1 MVIIMIY
8 VGNVFTFGFL
18 SNKNVDIKSR
28 EITWAE
34 FDEVLAS
41 NNFINFM
48 GHQDVAHMVGLE
60 QNRISISVKSGD
72 VVYLAQYD
80 GPRLEEGATV
90 LPQGATLVP
99 LKVEVL

>member
-1 MVIIMIY
+1 MVINMIY
-8 VGNVFTFGFL
+8 IGNVFTFGFL
-18 SNKNVDIKSR
+18 ANKNVDIKSR
-28 EITWAE
+28 QITWKE
-34 FDEVLAS
+34 FDQALQGEFV
-41 NNFINFM
+41 NYM
-48 GHQDVAHMVGLE
+48 GHEDVARMVGLE

-72 VVYLAQYD
+72 VIYLAQYD

>member
-1 MVIIMIY
+1 MVINMIY
-8 VGNVFTFGFL
+8 IGNVFTFGFL
-18 SNKNVDIKSR
+18 ANKNVDIKSR
-28 EITWAE
+28 QITWKE
-34 FDEVLAS
+34 FDQALQGEFV
-41 NNFINFM
+41 NYM
-48 GHQDVAHMVGLE
+48 GHEDVARMVGLE

>member
-1 MVIIMIY
+1 MAIY

-18 SNKNVDIKSR
+18 SNKDVDIKSR
-28 EITWAE
+28 EISWAE

-41 NNFINFM
+41 TDFINFM

-60 QNRISISVKSGD
+60 QNRISISVESGD

>member
-1 MVIIMIY
+1 MIY

-18 SNKNVDIKSR
+18 ANKTVDIKSR
-28 EITWAE
+28 QITWEE
-34 FDEVLAS
+34 FDQALQGEFV
-41 NNFINFM
+41 NYM

-90 LPQGATLVP
+90 LPLGATLVP
-99 LKVEVL
+99 LKIEVL